1 MTEKEN
7 HEALPDDE
15 GRGMPTEQASEGP
28 SAEGAAPTGDGVAP
42 DFEAFENDFGEGS
55 ELLKTQEKLE
65 VAQEELARARAE
77 TYNVRQEYG
86 NYVRRS
92 KEEATR
98 RQTEAREDVVE
109 VLLPVLDDIEAARAA
124 GDLAEGPFAS
134 IADKLEDILGAQFGL
149 VRFGAPGEVF
159 DPTLHDALMA
169 QANPEVTETV
179 IAQVLQPGFK
189 VGDRVLR
196 PTKVIVDN
204 PA

>member
-1 MTEKEN
+1 MTDSEKN
-7 HEALPDDE
+7 HAAPDE
-15 GRGMPTEQASEGP
+15 GQADHEDLDAAEGDTPTEE
-28 SAEGAAPTGDGVAP
+28 
-42 DFEAFENDFGEGS
+42 EAFTAFEEDFGDGS
-55 ELLKTQEKLE
+55 ELLKLQEQLE
-65 VAQEELARARAE
+65 QTRDELARSRAE

-92 KEEATR
+92 KEEASR
-98 RQTEAREDVVE
+98 RQREAREDVAQ

-124 GDLAEGPFAS
+124 GELTEGPFAS
-134 IADKLEDILGAQFGL
+134 ISAKLEDILGSEFSLVSFGE
-149 VRFGAPGEVF
+149 PGDVF

-169 QANPEVTETV
+169 QTNPDVTEPT

-189 VGDRVLR
+189 VADRILR